1 MTSTD
6 ARLLN
11 ILEAHGQKFLDSFK
25 PHKAEEN
32 KRKRAAAD
40 TAEAPPSK
48 LVKFETDRSSSDDYS
63 DSVEEWTGFGSD
75 EQIEDE
81 YEIDSSTEEGMP
93 LEGVLARFQ
102 ADSACNDSSLI
113 LMGCILI
120 ATSTSVH
127 KPDVVVFSDFG
138 RKTSEPSSSK
148 KTQGKSFMV
157 RSLQLSRLLSPQ
169 PPSKSSKVSKLRDET
184 QEQSTNGTSDP
195 VDDEDDEL

>member
-40 TAEAPPSK
+40 TAEAHPSK
-48 LVKFETDRSSSDDYS
+48 LVKFETDRSNSDDYS
-63 DSVEEWTGFGSD
+63 DSVVEEWTGFGSD
-75 EQIEDE
+75 AQIEDE

-113 LMGCILI
+113 LMG
-120 ATSTSVH
+120 
-127 KPDVVVFSDFG
+127 
-138 RKTSEPSSSK
+138 
-148 KTQGKSFMV
+148 
-157 RSLQLSRLLSPQ
+157 
-169 PPSKSSKVSKLRDET
+169 
-184 QEQSTNGTSDP
+184 
-195 VDDEDDEL
+195 

>member
-11 ILEAHGQKFLDSFK
+11 ILEAHGQTFLDSFK

-40 TAEAPPSK
+40 TAEAHPSK

-75 EQIEDE
+75 AQIEDE

-138 RKTSEPSSSK
+138 RKTSESSLSK

-184 QEQSTNGTSDP
+184 QEQGTNGTSDP
-195 VDDEDDEL
+195 ADDEDDEL